1 MRSFVRAFASA
12 FASALVLAA
21 ALPAAAAADA
31 LGDYVAARDTAIAA
45 SIADAKA
52 GKSAN
57 PAVVKREEAAFKD
70 LGKRLATAL
79 GPLKFK
85 GLGAPSY
92 TLFTFIYDESSPTR
106 LLDGLAFAN
115 KDFSTRLVVTPDSV
129 FQPWLAARAKDDG
142 APAALAGGVKTAMTT
157 AEFFQ
162 DALAFDGGYFQPYV
176 DLPVAAA
183 PGETAFAVLGL
194 QADEPPGNIAP
205 NQIAIVRIADGK
217 AMIGLTMVK
226 LDIKPIAAC
235 EAIWKP
241 YKTKVEAL
249 QKAIEKDN
257 KSEDPRWEELTRI
270 NDAGSQAF
278 RVCFAREAPAQP
290 FFPVAVKRADALLD
304 IARGK

>member
-1 MRSFVRAFASA
+1 MRGIVRPLACVLF
-12 FASALVLAA
+12 LAA
-21 ALPAAAAADA
+21 ALPAAADA

-45 SIADAKA
+45 SVAAAKA
-52 GKSAN
+52 GKSGDA
-57 PAVVKREEAAFKD
+57 AVVMREQAAFMD

-85 GLGAPSY
+85 GLGPPIY
-92 TLFTFIYDESSPTR
+92 TLLTFTYDESSPTH
-106 LLDGLAFAN
+106 LLDGLDFGN
-115 KDFSTRLVVTPDSV
+115 KDVSTRLVVTPQSV
-129 FQPWLAARAKDDG
+129 FQTWLAARAKDDG
-142 APAALAGGVKTAMTT
+142 APAALAGGVKTAMAT

-162 DALAFDGGYFQPYV
+162 DALAFDGGYYQPYV

-183 PGETAFAVLGL
+183 PGETALAVLGL

-217 AMIGLTMVK
+217 AMVGLTMAK
-226 LDIKPIAAC
+226 LNIKPIAAC

-241 YKTKVEAL
+241 YKAKAEAL

-278 RVCFAREAPAQP
+278 RACFAKEAPAQP

>member
-1 MRSFVRAFASA
+1 MRGIVRPLAC
-12 FASALVLAA
+12 ALFLAA
-21 ALPAAAAADA
+21 ALPAAADA
-31 LGDYVAARDTAIAA
+31 LGDYVAARDKAIAA
-45 SIADAKA
+45 SLAAAKA
-52 GKSAN
+52 GKSGDA
-57 PAVVKREEAAFKD
+57 AVVKREEVALKD
-70 LGKRLATAL
+70 LGKRLTTAL

-92 TLFTFIYDESSPTR
+92 TLFTFTYDETGPTR

-115 KDFSTRLVVTPDSV
+115 KDVSTRLVVTPESV

-142 APAALAGGVKTAMTT
+142 APAALAGGVKPAVAT

-162 DALAFDGGYFQPYV
+162 DALAFDGGYYQPYV
-176 DLPVAAA
+176 ELPVAAA
-183 PGETAFAVLGL
+183 PGETALAVLGL

-217 AMIGLTMVK
+217 AMIGLTMAK

-241 YKTKVEAL
+241 YKTKADAL
-249 QKAIEKDN
+249 QKAIEKDK

-270 NDAGSQAF
+270 HDAGSLAF
-278 RVCFAREAPAQP
+278 RACFAKEAPAQP